1 MKFITITID
10 RTGQVSIQT
19 QGFEGIACKDASKA
33 FERSLGVVLSDKPFY
48 DQPIQQASAQVNQ

>member
-19 QGFEGIACKDASKA
+19 QGFEGAACKDATKT
-33 FERSLGVVLSDKPFY
+33 FESSLGVVLSDKPYF
-48 DQPIQQASAQVNQ
+48 DQPTHQTSAQVTQ